1 MGFKTYALE
10 DVLEITSSKRIKMA
24 DYVQSG
30 IPFYRSKEI
39 IEKSNNQPV
48 STDIFITCEHFEK
61 IKMKFGAP
69 EVGDILLTSVGTLG
83 VSYQVSDDD
92 LFYFKDGNLTWFRN
106 FNDKVL
112 SGYIYCWLKSPLAR
126 KKLNEI
132 SIGTTQRALTIA
144 SLKKI
149 QIKIPSLDVQ
159 KKIVLIYESLSKKII
174 NNSKI
179 NQTLE
184 QMAQALFK
192 NWFVDFEPVKAKIAV
207 LDSGGAQEKA
217 TLAAMTA
224 ISGKSADALA
234 IFERE
239 HPEQYAELKATA
251 ELFPSAMQ
259 ESKLGN
265 IPDGWEMSTLA
276 EKIKIIGGGTPKRSE
291 SDYWGGDI
299 CWYSVKDAPRDGDVF
314 VVDTVE
320 KITAKGLNNSS
331 TKLLPVGTTIIS
343 ARGTV
348 GKLALVAVEMA
359 MNQSCYG
366 ISGQDFSGPYLTYLR
381 VKQCIDVLKRN
392 THGAVFDTITT
403 NTFETVNILTAHKTI
418 NDKFEEIITPLF
430 NSIKNNLVSNAYLSQ
445 LRDMLLPKLISGE
458 IDLEDQTYILN
469 ISTEGV

>member
-1 MGFKTYALE
+1 MSFKTYALE

-24 DYVQSG
+24 EYVQSG

-48 STDIFITCEHFEK
+48 STDIFITCEHFDK

-69 EVGDILLTSVGTLG
+69 EAGDILLTSVGTLG
-83 VSYQVSDDD
+83 VSYQVSNDD

-106 FNDKVL
+106 FNSRVL

-126 KKLNEI
+126 KKLDEI

-159 KKIVLIYESLSKKII
+159 KKIVFIYESLSKKII
-174 NNSKI
+174 NNGKI

-192 NWFVDFEPVKAKIAV
+192 NWFVDFEPVKAKIGV
-207 LDSGGAQEKA
+207 LESGGSQEEA
-217 TLAAMTA
+217 TFAAMTA

-259 ESKLGN
+259 ESELGE
-265 IPDGWEMSTLA
+265 IPEGWAIGNLG
-276 EKIKIIGGGTPKRSE
+276 KIIEFNPKRILKKGINAPYLDMKNVPVKGHSVQE
-291 SDYWGGDI
+291 VVCREVTSGTKFKNGDTLLARI
-299 CWYSVKDAPRDGDVF
+299 TPCLENGKTAF
-314 VVDTVE
+314 VDFLSSNDTVGWGSTE
-320 KITAKGLNNSS
+320 FIVMRVKRDLPLSISYFIARLESFRITAIQSMQGTSGRQRADAGVLQNMPWVIPPDALLMKFGKFSNFVIDNN
-331 TKLLPVGTTIIS
+331 
-343 ARGTV
+343 
-348 GKLALVAVEMA
+348 
-359 MNQSCYG
+359 
-366 ISGQDFSGPYLTYLR
+366 R
-381 VKQCIDVLKRN
+381 VKHNQN
-392 THGAVFDTITT
+392 T
-403 NTFETVNILTAHKTI
+403 L
-418 NDKFEEIITPLF
+418 
-430 NSIKNNLVSNAYLSQ
+430 LSQ
-445 LRDMLLPKLISGE
+445 LRDTLLPKLLSGE
-458 IDLEDQTYILN
+458 ITLPEAEEIAKEADY
-469 ISTEGV
+469 V

>member
-1 MGFKTYALE
+1 MSFKTYALE

-48 STDIFITCEHFEK
+48 STDIFITCEHFDK

-106 FNDKVL
+106 FDGRVL

-126 KKLNEI
+126 KKLDEI

-159 KKIVLIYESLSKKII
+159 KKIVFIYESLSKKII

-179 NQTLE
+179 NQTFE

-207 LDSGGAQEKA
+207 LESGGSQEEA

-224 ISGKSADALA
+224 ISGKSADVLA

-259 ESKLGN
+259 DIDLFNIPRGWSLVPLSNIASFASGKINVSELTKDIYISTENMLGN
-265 IPDGWEMSTLA
+265 KMGIERATSLPSSNTTPSFNPGHILISNIRPYFKKIWLA
-276 EKIKIIGGGTPKRSE
+276 RFSGGRS
-291 SDYWGGDI
+291 
-299 CWYSVKDAPRDGDVF
+299 ADVLAF
-314 VVDTVE
+314 E
-320 KITAKGLNNSS
+320 HKKHITA
-331 TKLLPVGTTIIS
+331 
-343 ARGTV
+343 
-348 GKLALVAVEMA
+348 E
-359 MNQSCYG
+359 
-366 ISGQDFSGPYLTYLR
+366 YLY
-381 VKQCIDVLKRN
+381 
-392 THGAVFDTITT
+392 
-403 NTFETVNILTAHKTI
+403 NILYQDSFFDFMMQTSKGVKMPRGDKKAIMEWLCIEPTI
-418 NDKFEEIITPLF
+418 ELVRLF
-430 NSIKNNLVSNAYLSQ
+430 SNKVKEFYSYIESHNRENIQLSQ
-445 LRDMLLPKLISGE
+445 LRDTLLPKLLSGE
-458 IDLEDQTYILN
+458 ITLPEAEEIAKEADY
-469 ISTEGV
+469 V

>member
-207 LDSGGAQEKA
+207 LDSGGSQEKA